1 MALPISGSVERIAKQ
16 MSGTGLVTSNTMP
29 VSPNWTTVFY
39 LSADLSQIDNTFV
52 SPFEDFQVSSGE
64 GTSTEPS
71 TSAASRVGISW
82 WILSAHQLANGSL
95 VLLSG
100 YKNKG
105 LGAGPQKSQQWV
117 LVGPTRPCKP
127 RFPPLNRRSGWTTSS
142 ASL

>member
-1 MALPISGSVERIAKQ
+1 

-29 VSPNWTTVFY
+29 VLPNWTTVFY
-39 LSADLSQIDNTFV
+39 LSPDLSQIMLLFL
-52 SPFEDFQVSSGE
+52 PLK
-64 GTSTEPS
+64 TSKFPLGKVLPQS
-71 TSAASRVGISW
+71 LLLVGAASRVGISW

-117 LVGPTRPCKP
+117 LDGLGTKT
-127 RFPPLNRRSGWTTSS
+127 LLAQISS
-142 ASL
+142 SQQSERLEHVLSISLRTE